1 MKSLLFA
8 CIATGLFAGSVFSAT
23 AGPASPLPAVARK
36 SYSPGA
42 VDELRSLIGRK
53 VVIVGKVVAAGANK
67 SGKIRYLNF
76 TKNYKD
82 SLALVFFTNMGGGM
96 FTKEKLADYVN
107 RTVRANGVVSDYK
120 GALQMKIESLDQ
132 IRTVP
137 GQ

>member
-1 MKSLLFA
+1 M
-8 CIATGLFAGSVFSAT
+8 
-23 AGPASPLPAVARK
+23 
-36 SYSPGA
+36 
-42 VDELRSLIGRK
+42 GRK
-53 VVIVGKVVAAGANK
+53 VVVVGKVVAAGANK
-67 SGKIRYLNF
+67 AGIIRYLNF